1 MESKK
6 RKTLSERMNITLTE
20 EQDSLLKKRAA
31 KEGMSVSAY
40 VRSNLR
46 KDKNIS
52 SATNMNMI
60 LELRDVGSRLKKHF
74 DDLREHGISRER
86 EENSTAL
93 LVELMEILER
103 IDAMYSR
110 R

>member
-1 MESKK
+1 
-6 RKTLSERMNITLTE
+6 MNITLTE
-20 EQDSLLKKRAA
+20 EQNSLLKKRAA
-31 KEGMSVSAY
+31 KEGMTVSTY

-52 SATNMNMI
+52 SATNMNII

-86 EENSTAL
+86 EENHTAL

-103 IDAMYSR
+103 IDGVYSR